1 VWGVMS
7 RIRVNVRGRDSSE
20 LLSYGR
26 LVLPSQCAPELPE
39 AGFYPGNP
47 SGTSAAA
54 IIRLMLAQG
63 RRRIGIRTAREN
75 DSVLVEISDDGPV
88 GTEGDRDRVF
98 APFFTTKVVGK
109 GTDIGADIS
118 HRIVVEQHGGD
129 ICFTSEPGDSRFQ
142 ERLPP
147 IDGSVDRETPRNVV
161 RSPEACQ

>member
-1 VWGVMS
+1 
-7 RIRVNVRGRDSSE
+7 
-20 LLSYGR
+20 
-26 LVLPSQCAPELPE
+26 
-39 AGFYPGNP
+39 
-47 SGTSAAA
+47 
-54 IIRLMLAQG
+54 MLAQG

-75 DSVLVEISDDGPV
+75 DSVLVEISDDGRV

-142 ERLPP
+142 ERLP

>member
-1 VWGVMS
+1 MWGVMS
-7 RIRVNVRGRDSSE
+7 RIWVNVRGRDTSE

-26 LVLPSQCAPELPE
+26 LVLPSLCAPKLPE

-98 APFFTTKVVGK
+98 EPFFTTKNVGK
-109 GTDIGADIS
+109 DTDIGADIS

-142 ERLPP
+142 ERLP
-147 IDGSVDRETPRNVV
+147 IDGSVDGETPRNVV

>member
-1 VWGVMS
+1 
-7 RIRVNVRGRDSSE
+7 
-20 LLSYGR
+20 
-26 LVLPSQCAPELPE
+26 
-39 AGFYPGNP
+39 
-47 SGTSAAA
+47 
-54 IIRLMLAQG
+54 MLAQG

-88 GTEGDRDRVF
+88 GTEGDRDRVT

-109 GTDIGADIS
+109 GTDIGADMS

-142 ERLPP
+142 ERLP
-147 IDGSVDRETPRNVV
+147 IDGSVDGETPRNVV

>member
-1 VWGVMS
+1 MGVMS

-54 IIRLMLAQG
+54 IIRHMLAQG

-98 APFFTTKVVGK
+98 SPFFTTKVVGK

-142 ERLPP
+142 ERLP
-147 IDGSVDRETPRNVV
+147 IDGSVDGETPRNVV

>member
-1 VWGVMS
+1 MPGC
-7 RIRVNVRGRDSSE
+7 GAAAPT
-20 LLSYGR
+20 
-26 LVLPSQCAPELPE
+26 PSLCAPELPE

-63 RRRIGIRTAREN
+63 RRRIGIRSAREN
-75 DSVLVEISDDGPV
+75 DSVLVEISDDGRV

-98 APFFTTKVVGK
+98 EPFFTTKDVGK
-109 GTDIGADIS
+109 DTGIGSYIS

-142 ERLPP
+142 ERLP
-147 IDGSVDRETPRNVV
+147 IDGSVDGETPRNVV

>member
-1 VWGVMS
+1 M
-7 RIRVNVRGRDSSE
+7 NVRGRDTSE

-26 LVLPSQCAPELPE
+26 LVLPSLCAPELPE
-39 AGFYPGNP
+39 AGFYSGNP

-75 DSVLVEISDDGPV
+75 DSVLVEISDDGTV

-98 APFFTTKVVGK
+98 EPFFTTKVVGK
-109 GTDIGADIS
+109 GTDISSDIS

-142 ERLPP
+142 ERLP
-147 IDGSVDRETPRNVV
+147 IDGSVDGETPRNVV
-161 RSPEACQ
+161 RSPKACQ

>member
-1 VWGVMS
+1 MCGVMS
-7 RIRVNVRGRDSSE
+7 RIRVNVRGRDTSE

-26 LVLPSQCAPELPE
+26 LVLPSLCAPELPE

-75 DSVLVEISDDGPV
+75 DSVLVEISDDG
-88 GTEGDRDRVF
+88 TEGNRDRVF
-98 APFFTTKVVGK
+98 EPFFTTKEVGK
-109 GTDIGADIS
+109 GTDIGSDIS
-118 HRIVVEQHGGD
+118 HCIVVEQHGGD
-129 ICFTSEPGDSRFQ
+129 LCFTSKPGDSRFQ
-142 ERLPP
+142 GSLPK
-147 IDGSVDRETPRNVV
+147 DGSVDGEAPRNVV

>member
-1 VWGVMS
+1 MCWVMS
-7 RIRVNVRGRDSSE
+7 GIRVNVRGRDSSE

-63 RRRIGIRTAREN
+63 RRRIGVRTAQEN

-98 APFFTTKVVGK
+98 SPFFTTKVVGK

-142 ERLPP
+142 ERLP
-147 IDGSVDRETPRNVV
+147 IDGSVDGETPRNVV

>member
-1 VWGVMS
+1 M
-7 RIRVNVRGRDSSE
+7 NVRGRDSSE

-63 RRRIGIRTAREN
+63 RRRIGVRTAREN

-98 APFFTTKVVGK
+98 SPFFTTKVVGK

-142 ERLPP
+142 ERLP

>member
-1 VWGVMS
+1 MCGVMS
-7 RIRVNVRGRDSSE
+7 RIRVNVRGRDTSE

-142 ERLPP
+142 ERLP
-147 IDGSVDRETPRNVV
+147 IDGSVDGETPRNVV

>member
-1 VWGVMS
+1 MCGVMS
-7 RIRVNVRGRDSSE
+7 RIRVNVRGRDTGE
-20 LLSYGR
+20 LLSHGR
-26 LVLPSQCAPELPE
+26 LVLPSLCAPELPE

-47 SGTSAAA
+47 SETSAAA

-98 APFFTTKVVGK
+98 AAFFTTKVVGK
-109 GTDIGADIS
+109 GTDIGSDIS

-129 ICFTSEPGDSRFQ
+129 ICFTSEPGTAASR
-142 ERLPP
+142 
-147 IDGSVDRETPRNVV
+147 N
-161 RSPEACQ
+161 ACR

>member
-1 VWGVMS
+1 MWGVMS
-7 RIRVNVRGRDSSE
+7 RIRVNVRGRDTSE

-98 APFFTTKVVGK
+98 SPFFTTKVVGK

-142 ERLPP
+142 ERLP
-147 IDGSVDRETPRNVV
+147 IDGSVDGETPRNVV